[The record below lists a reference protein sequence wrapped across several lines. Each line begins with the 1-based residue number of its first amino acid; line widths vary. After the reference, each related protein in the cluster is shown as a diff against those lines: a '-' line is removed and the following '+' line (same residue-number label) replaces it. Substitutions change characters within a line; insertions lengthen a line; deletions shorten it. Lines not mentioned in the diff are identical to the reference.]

1 MYVCMDGWMDGC
13 MYVCMYGCMYVC
25 MYICESASQDRG
37 EKALA
42 AAGVDGAQDV
52 LKLAAEIHGLLVAR
66 GFSEECNMI

>member
-1 MYVCMDGWMDGC
+1 
-13 MYVCMYGCMYVC
+13 MYVC